1 MSSASFTSGSALN
14 WHAFKPLAAVLTAAL
29 CIAACGGR
37 QHAAASG
44 AEEPVLNIYNWADY
58 IGYNTIAEFER
69 ATHIKVVS
77 QFYDSNET
85 LEAAMLTGH
94 SGFDIVSTTTA
105 FYGHQIKA
113 GAYMPLDRSKLTHW
127 NNLDPAVLAL
137 QSAADPGN
145 RYAMP
150 YLHAMNGF
158 VYNVDMVKAR
168 MPDAPTDS
176 LAMIFDPKVMAR
188 LADCGVTF
196 LDSPE
201 DVIELALAYLHL
213 DPNSQKIEDLHA
225 AETLVMAV
233 RPYIRNFDSTD
244 YFHQLASKEIC
255 VAIAWSSDY
264 YVSQATA
271 REDGTGAHL
280 AFVLPKEGSNI
291 TYNALLIPASAP
303 HPEAAHTF
311 LNFILEPKVIAEIT
325 NDIHYGNDN
334 LAARPFVNP
343 DILNDPAVYPSPE
356 VRARLYLPSELSADY
371 YRQRTRVWTHI
382 KTGQ

>member
-1 MSSASFTSGSALN
+1 
-14 WHAFKPLAAVLTAAL
+14 LTAAL
-29 CIAACGGR
+29 CAAACGGR
-37 QHAAASG
+37 QQSAPG

-69 ATHIKVVS
+69 RTHIKVVS

-85 LEAAMLTGH
+85 LEAKMLTGH
-94 SGFDIVSTTTA
+94 SGFDIVSTTTG
-105 FYGHQIKA
+105 FYGHQIRA
-113 GAYMPLDRSKLTHW
+113 GAYMPLDRSKLSHW
-127 NNLDPAVLAL
+127 NNLDPAVLAV
-137 QSAADPGN
+137 QSGADPGN
-145 RYAMP
+145 RYAVP

-168 MPDAPTDS
+168 IPNAPTDS
-176 LAMIFDPKVMAR
+176 LAMIFDPKIMAR

-225 AETLVMAV
+225 AENLVMAV
-233 RPYIRNFDSTD
+233 RPYIRTFDSND

-255 VAIAWSSDY
+255 LAIAWSSDY
-264 YVSQATA
+264 YVSQLRA

-291 TYNALLIPASAP
+291 TYNAFLIPASAP
-303 HPEAAHTF
+303 HPEAAHKF

-334 LAARPFVNP
+334 LASRPFVNP
-343 DILNDPAVYPSPE
+343 DILRDPAIYPSPE
-356 VRARLYLPSELSADY
+356 VRARLFLPAELGADY

>member
-1 MSSASFTSGSALN
+1 MSGLALN
-14 WHAFKPLAAVLTAAL
+14 WHVFNPLAAVLTAAL
-29 CIAACGGR
+29 CTAACGGR
-37 QHAAASG
+37 QPGAPG

-69 ATHIKVVS
+69 RTHIKVVS

-85 LEAAMLTGH
+85 LESVMLTGH

-113 GAYMPLDRSKLTHW
+113 GAYMPLDRAKLTHW
-127 NNLDPAVLAL
+127 KYLDPAVLAL

-158 VYNVDMVKAR
+158 VYNVDMIKAR

-201 DVIELALAYLHL
+201 DVIELALSYLHL

-225 AETLVMAV
+225 AENLVMAV
-233 RPYIRNFDSTD
+233 RPYIRNFDSND

-255 VAIAWSSDY
+255 VAIAWSSDF
-264 YVSQATA
+264 YVSQAAA

-291 TYNALLIPASAP
+291 TYNALLIPAAAP
-303 HPEAAHTF
+303 HPEAAHKF

-343 DILNDPAVYPSPE
+343 DILRDPAVYPSAE
-356 VRARLYLPSELSADY
+356 VRARLYLPSELGADY